1 MVPGPLVITVSS
13 LCLRDVLA
21 LIFGEVFGIFLI
33 PSFVRL
39 PTRSESNPETI
50 IGDPQMM
57 VMVFSF
63 ELQVVIVRTGPQ
75 PLNVG

>member
-1 MVPGPLVITVSS
+1 
-13 LCLRDVLA
+13 

-39 PTRSESNPETI
+39 PTRSESNSETI